1 MNLSKFL
8 YKIVYLKKQTGLYIQ
23 ILKSVIEF
31 ILSFLSFCYIFDILR
46 LRKNFLFC
54 IINILLWSE
63 MENLSCKVVYKSYP
77 KNSEKGKILTQENC
91 SFILVRN

>member
-1 MNLSKFL
+1 MNWSKFL
-8 YKIVYLKKQTGLYIQ
+8 YKIIYLKKQTGLYIQ
-23 ILKSVIEF
+23 VLKSVIEF
-31 ILSFLSFCYIFDILR
+31 ILSFISFCYIFKILR

-63 MENLSCKVVYKSYP
+63 MENLSCKVVYKSYR
-77 KNSEKGKILTQENC
+77 KNGEKGKILTQENC